1 MKAATLA
8 AERNAKLSLMHIP
21 QSWQKS
27 VRGCSANVEVILTRD
42 TGIVGEP
49 MSKLVIGLA
58 GLIDVR
64 VSSNALRCNWAHIE
78 AFESALE
85 KLKDH

>member
-1 MKAATLA
+1 
-8 AERNAKLSLMHIP
+8 MHIP

-27 VRGCSANVEVILTRD
+27 VRGCFANVEVILTRD

-58 GLIDVR
+58 GLNDVR
-64 VSSNALRCNWAHIE
+64 VSSNAYIE
-78 AFESALE
+78 ALKSALE